1 MYKNDR
7 EYSFKISYEEDG
19 HTKTILCNLIMAY
32 VSFLLEMKEATKVV
46 TNHLY

>member
-1 MYKNDR
+1 MYKNDL
-7 EYSFKISYEEDG
+7 EYSFKSYHEDG

-32 VSFLLEMKEATKVV
+32 VSFLLEMKKATKVV